1 MSKRTKQS
9 SASFFL
15 THVIS
20 SFALLSFVLS
30 ICSRELTCMIRR
42 VITRTVQYSTVLT
55 VYPYTVSVTTV
66 SIGIYPGVSIHT
78 STFIS
83 LVQVYRSYH
92 TCIVS
97 YDDEPKGESSKT
109 EESPELFHTRP
120 DRDRGATLRR
130 TRAARTWVTHPVG
143 MPSSIGAR
151 PAVPSDAIAVEAFID
166 G

>member
-78 STFIS
+78 VLSS
-83 LVQVYRSYH
+83 VWYRSTGAIIH
-92 TCIVS
+92 VS
-97 YDDEPKGESSKT
+97 YRMMMSQKESHQKPRKVQSSST
-109 EESPELFHTRP
+109 Q
-120 DRDRGATLRR
+120 DRTAVRR
-130 TRAARTWVTHPVG
+130 YDAHAAARAWVTHPVG